1 MTYTR
6 VILKSEK
13 EQSLQRFHPWIFSGA
28 IKRIEGEPQ
37 EGEVVEV
44 YGYRGDFLALG
55 HFQSGSIMVRVISFT
70 QRQINKDFWREKLT
84 SALQLRRSLGLF
96 PSTSTNIFRLVHGE
110 GDGMPGLIVDIYGST
125 AVLQSH
131 STGMSLI
138 KSTIAELIVEIT
150 DGAVTSVYDKSA
162 GTLSPKTELSS
173 TDGYIIG
180 SAAESYLVEN
190 DNKFFVSWEEG
201 QKTGFF
207 IDQRE
212 NRKLL
217 AEYCKDA
224 SVLNAFCYTG
234 GFSVYAARGGA
245 SNIVS
250 VDSSQKA
257 MDLTAKNMVHNFG
270 DNANYQSV
278 CTDVFQFLRE
288 NDDKYDVIVLDPPAF
303 AKNKSAL
310 RNALQAYKRLNAA
323 AFRKLNPGGVLFT
336 FSCSQVVTREQ
347 FRNAVFS
354 GSIIAQRD
362 VRILHQLTQPADH
375 PINIYHPEGEYLKG
389 LVLYAE

>member
-6 VILKSEK
+6 VVLKSEK

-28 IKRIEGEPQ
+28 IKRIEGEPND
-37 EGEVVEV
+37 GEVVEV
-44 YGYRGDFLALG
+44 YGYRGEFLALG
-55 HFQSGSIMVRVISFT
+55 HFQSGSIMVRVVSFT
-70 QRQINKDFWREKLT
+70 QREINREFWKEKLT
-84 SALQLRRSLGLF
+84 KALQLRRSLGLF
-96 PSTSTNIFRLVHGE
+96 PGTSTNIFRLVHGE
-110 GDGMPGLIVDIYGST
+110 GDGMPGLIVDVYGST
-125 AVLQSH
+125 AVMQVH
-131 STGMSLI
+131 SVGMSLI

-150 DGAVTSVYDKSA
+150 DGAVASVYDKSA
-162 GTLSPKTELSS
+162 GTLSPKAEQIA
-173 TDGYIIG
+173 TDGYLIG
-180 SAAESYLVEN
+180 DSAESQFVEN

-212 NRKLL
+212 NRQLL
-217 AEYCKDA
+217 EKYCKDA

-234 GFSVYAARGGA
+234 GFSVYAAKGGA
-245 SNIVS
+245 SQVVS
-250 VDSSQKA
+250 VDSSKKA
-257 MDLTAKNMVHNFG
+257 MELTTKNMEHNFG
-270 DNANYQSV
+270 HNPKYQSL
-278 CTDVFQFLRE
+278 CTDVFQFLRDN
-288 NDDKYDVIVLDPPAF
+288 NDTYDVIVLDPPAF

-323 AFRKLNPGGVLFT
+323 AFRMLNPGGVLFT
-336 FSCSQVVTREQ
+336 FSCSQVVTRDQ

-389 LVLYAE
+389 LVLFAE